1 MTTEDKP
8 KTTTEAPPKEDTPK
22 ASRGERKF
30 KKAMMKLGL
39 KPMEGF
45 TRATLKTGKNMM
57 LYIDNPFIMNTGANE
72 HNYIIFGEPKLLDFK
87 SALSSDKLKKF
98 QESRKADDKNVPD
111 TIKEVDE
118 GENAE
123 AAKEEFHIEEEVE
136 EGKYP
141 EEDIKSIIEYS
152 NCDRKAAIRA
162 LAKAGGDVIDAISF
176 VG

>member
-1 MTTEDKP
+1 MTTEDK
-8 KTTTEAPPKEDTPK
+8 KNTTPETQAKEDNTPK

-72 HNYIIFGEPKLLDFK
+72 HNYIIFGEPKLFDFK
-87 SALSSDKLKKF
+87 SALSNDKLKKF
-98 QESRKADDKNVPD
+98 KDSRPADDKKVPE
-111 TIKEVDE
+111 TIKEEDE
-118 GENAE
+118 AE
-123 AAKEEFHIEEEVE
+123 AQEEAEAEVEVE

-162 LAKAGGDVIDAISF
+162 LAKADGDVIDAISF